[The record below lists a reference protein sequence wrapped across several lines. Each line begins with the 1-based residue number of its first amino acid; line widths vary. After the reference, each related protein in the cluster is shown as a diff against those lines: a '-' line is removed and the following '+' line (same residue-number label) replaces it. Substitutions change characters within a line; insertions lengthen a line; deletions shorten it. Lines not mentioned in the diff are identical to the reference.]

1 MLVLA
6 RKLNESIVIGDNIIV
21 KVVSLDNGVVKLGIE
36 APKEISIIRDEL
48 IEEVKEQNRAALQ
61 SADVDELSML
71 SKLLGKVVDDEKV

>member
-1 MLVLA
+1 MVLVLA

-48 IEEVKEQNRAALQ
+48 IQEVKKQNRAALHD
-61 SADVDELSML
+61 ANDIELSEL
-71 SKLLGKVVDDEKV
+71 SKILGK